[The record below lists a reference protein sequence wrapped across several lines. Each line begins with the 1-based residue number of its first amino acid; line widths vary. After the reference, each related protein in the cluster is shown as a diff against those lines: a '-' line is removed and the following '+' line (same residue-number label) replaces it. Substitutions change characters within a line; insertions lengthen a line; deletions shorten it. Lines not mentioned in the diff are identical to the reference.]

1 MAMKLTQISSQ
12 LVVALVLGVSATT
25 VPAIAQQDR
34 SDAARK
40 AEPAKPAPT
49 AAGSLAPA
57 PVDSSYLLGFG
68 DVVEIS
74 LVGRADFGSRARVS
88 TDGTILLPLVGKIQA
103 SDRTV
108 IELSEDVRKALIKG
122 GFYADPIVRA
132 DVINISSR
140 YVTVLGNVGS
150 PGLLPLDRNY
160 RLSEILARVGGGS
173 GDAADYILLTKSG
186 ATSAQRYYIAKL
198 AAGGV
203 GEDPLVQSGDKI
215 YIPSALNEVFYVS
228 GQVKSPGEYAVTD
241 GLTFRMA
248 LAKSGG
254 VTENGSEKKLKV
266 VRDGK
271 PLKKVKL
278 DQVVKVGDIVTIG
291 ERLF

>member
-1 MAMKLTQISSQ
+1 MIGFKSRLIAATILS
-12 LVVALVLGVSATT
+12 VSATALPVAAQT
-25 VPAIAQQDR
+25 PQADAGAAASSPKSPPA
-34 SDAARK
+34 
-40 AEPAKPAPT
+40 APG
-49 AAGSLAPA
+49 AVAPA

-68 DVVEIS
+68 DIVEVS

-88 TDGTILLPLVGKIQA
+88 TDGTILLPLIGQVRA
-103 SDRTV
+103 SERTV
-108 IELSEDVRKALIKG
+108 IELSEDVRQALIKG

-132 DVINISSR
+132 DVISISSR

-160 RLSEILARVGGGS
+160 RLSEILARVGGGNAE
-173 GDAADYILLTKSG
+173 AADYVLLTKPG
-186 ATSAQRYYIAKL
+186 ATSAQRYYLAKL

-215 YIPSALNEVFYVS
+215 FIPSAQDELLYVS
-228 GQVKSPGEYAVTD
+228 GEVKTPGGIPVTN

-278 DQVVKVGDIVTIG
+278 DDLVKAGDIATIG